1 MTHHWAGT
9 SRTPERRTGAEKQII
24 LLISLF
30 FCFTLPVATPADT
43 TVNSNITVDTTWT
56 VAGSPYIVTSPFQ
69 VYGTDG
75 ADNVTTLTIEPG
87 VEVRFTFMP
96 RKP

>member
-1 MTHHWAGT
+1 MALV
-9 SRTPERRTGAEKQII
+9 RAVRPEIAAYTQWI
-24 LLISLF
+24 LLPVLF
-30 FCFTLPVATPADT
+30 FLLIMPARLAADT

-56 VAGSPYIVTSPFQ
+56 AAGSPYIVTSPFQ

-87 VEVRFTFMP
+87 VEVRFNFMP